1 MIGKPIVLDN
11 GSSSIKAGFAEDLEP
26 TVDFE
31 FDVPDRDESRAQD
44 VASVGQTRPRSYVM
58 EHGCCKQW
66 LELEACWETV
76 FEGLGVNPAD
86 HPVLVSEAPLNP
98 TTHRE
103 NLVYILFEK
112 FGVPSAQV
120 IHSGALALYGTGRS
134 TGLVIEVGDGVAQ
147 TVPMYDSYLVF
158 NAVNRRNFG
167 GRDLTAYL
175 SKLLKQNT
183 GFDAGANL
191 KPVASMKEFCSV
203 ELKSSV
209 AAQKRYFSLPD
220 GQEVDCSQYGLCP
233 EALFQPSLLDLDGS
247 EERPGIHQLA
257 YDSITES
264 ARDMQRD
271 LAQNIVLAG
280 GSMLFPGM
288 AERVEEELKALLPR
302 VTVKASLLKN
312 PRHATFA
319 GGSVVASLPDA
330 QKAFMT
336 RAEYEE
342 HGAACIHE
350 KTTSLTRPHRR

>member
-1 MIGKPIVLDN
+1 MSGKPIVLDN

-31 FDVPDRDESRAQD
+31 FDVPDELRSQD
-44 VASVGQTRPRSYVM
+44 VSIVGQTRPNRSYVM
-58 EHGCCKQW
+58 EHGRCKRW
-66 LELEACWETV
+66 SDLEACWETV
-76 FEGLGVNPAD
+76 FDDLEVNPAD

-98 TTHRE
+98 KTHRE

-112 FGVPSAQV
+112 FGVPSLQV
-120 IHSGALALYGTGRS
+120 VHSGALALYGTGRS

-183 GFDAGANL
+183 GFDAGADL
-191 KPVASMKEFCSV
+191 KPVAGMKEFCSV

-209 AAQKRYFSLPD
+209 AAQKKYSLPD
-220 GQEVDCSQYGLCP
+220 GQEVDCSQYTQCP

-257 YDSITES
+257 FDSITKS

-336 RAEYEE
+336 KAEYEE
-342 HGAACIHE
+342 HGAAFIHE
-350 KTTSLTRPHRR
+350 KTTSLTHPHRR